1 MLYYLLPKT
10 NHPIILSI
18 NLSNDIC
25 QIYNTISLYDCNIEL
40 NNNLNNLL
48 QFNTSE
54 SEKQLLQNINYA
66 QNVLLIN
73 NDIYFNKYEEIIY
86 DFIEFMQIFK
96 TNFDLTHDFQNILLI
111 TKNNQIFEKYF
122 LYLNTKFDLNI
133 NIIHSNIKQNI
144 DSLKYNFFF
153 YEIPFFDKNTYNAY
167 HTYLT
172 YIIDIIHTYLPL
184 NSKCLIKI
192 NYMFYK
198 PVLDFIY
205 YLSSIFDK
213 VYIIKPTIINTN
225 DYKYIY
231 CNNFL
236 GNASINYE
244 SIHHFTRNYKHEKF
258 IHGLIN
264 YDIPD
269 FFYNK
274 FNDINLIIGQQ
285 QLEMLKHINTIIKG
299 YNKNTN
305 IEEFCIKHLKKYKEW
320 IKKLDV
326 PDNLFDE

>member
-10 NHPIILSI
+10 NHPINLSI
-18 NLSNDIC
+18 NLSHDEC
-25 QIYNTISLYDCNIEL
+25 QIYNTTSLYDYFIEL
-40 NNNLNNLL
+40 NNRLYNLL
-48 QFNTSE
+48 INNTSD
-54 SEKQLLQNINYA
+54 SEKQLLQNINYSH
-66 QNVLLIN
+66 NVLLIH

-86 DFIEFMQIFK
+86 DFIEFIQLFK
-96 TNFDLTHDFQNILLI
+96 SNFNLTNDFQNILLV
-111 TKNNQIFEKYF
+111 TKNNLIFEKYF
-122 LYLNTKFDLNI
+122 HYLNTKYNLNLI
-133 NIIHSNIKQNI
+133 NIHSDINQNF
-144 DSLKYNFFF
+144 SSFKYNFVF
-153 YEIPFFDKNTYNAY
+153 YEIPFFNKNNYNAY
-167 HTYLT
+167 HIYFI
-172 YIIDIIHTYLPL
+172 YILDIIPSFLHI

-231 CNNFL
+231 CNNYL
-236 GNASINYE
+236 GNTNNNHNY
-244 SIHHFTRNYKHEKF
+244 IRDFIKRYKYDTY
-258 IHGLIN
+258 IHGLID

-305 IEEFCIKHLKKYKEW
+305 LEEFCIKHLKKYKDW

-326 PDNLFDE
+326 PDDLFDE

>member
-10 NHPIILSI
+10 NHPINLSI
-18 NLSNDIC
+18 MLSNEEC
-25 QIYNTISLYDCNIEL
+25 KIYNTVSLYDYNIEL
-40 NNNLNNLL
+40 NEHLNNLL
-48 QFNTSE
+48 KNNTSE
-54 SEKQLLQNINYA
+54 SEKQLLQNINYT
-66 QNVLLIN
+66 QNVLLIH
-73 NDIYFNKYEEIIY
+73 NDIYINKSEEIIY
-86 DFIEFMQIFK
+86 DFIEFIQIFK
-96 TNFDLTHDFQNILLI
+96 ANLNLTTDFQNILLV
-111 TKNNQIFEKYF
+111 TKNNNIFQKYF
-122 LYLNTKFDLNI
+122 HYLNTKFNLNESNVHSDI
-133 NIIHSNIKQNI
+133 NQNTNSI
-144 DSLKYNFFF
+144 KYNFVF
-153 YEIPFFDKNTYNAY
+153 YEIPFFDKTNYNAY
-167 HTYLT
+167 HVYLT
-172 YIIDIIHTYLPL
+172 YIIDIIHYFLHS

-192 NYMFYK
+192 NYMYYK

-231 CNNFL
+231 CNNYL
-236 GNASINYE
+236 DHTNSNH
-244 SIHHFTRNYKHEKF
+244 IHIREFVRNNKWDKY
-258 IHGLIN
+258 IHGLIT

-285 QLEMLKHINTIIKG
+285 QLEMLKRINTIIKG
-299 YNKNTN
+299 YNNNTN
-305 IEEFCIKHLKKYKEW
+305 IEEFCVKHLKKYKEW